1 MQKLNRGR
9 YVFIGLGVI
18 LMYLAQQSDLFAQEQ
33 TSPVPTTEP
42 PSAQENAGQIK
53 HPPQSD
59 AVATAEKQEA
69 SIERVQQAQADEDPL
84 AKRQAAKEADAK
96 AAAEQPNSIAAYA
109 SLRIKYGVTDDGS
122 GWSDGGSLAG
132 VDGQWQFR
140 PQFWLLGR
148 AEVGFNILS
157 GLDALQSQFDSNSS
171 APEGQ
176 FADSVFRRLLYV
188 GLETPNTYL
197 IVGKNWSTYYKIAG
211 YTDRFSVGGGN
222 ASGAYNAGTDGGA
235 SGTGRANYVLQTRMQ
250 LDIFPDTWGIAP
262 FNLNM
267 QIQQSQP
274 IPQVSGQ
281 KYGTQFGL
289 SAVLRTRNNYTI
301 GLGYN
306 QANITNVDNPD
317 IVAAGIKGNDQDF
330 IIGSHWYGKN
340 WYLGT
345 VVSRLLNHM
354 TTDEEKYFDTWG
366 WEVFSSYTFQK
377 KYTVTAGLNYLYP
390 DSDQPQIGEYKLQYE
405 ILGLRY
411 HFTQLKNEILG
422 LHYDFTDLN
431 TYVYV
436 QAQFDQ
442 GRYADGTPVGNSYF
456 LGFRWDL
463 P

>member
-1 MQKLNRGR
+1 LQNLNRGR
-9 YVFIGLGVI
+9 YVFIGLGVM
-18 LMYLAQQSDLFAQEQ
+18 LMYLAGESDLFAAAS
-33 TSPVPTTEP
+33 SPSPETGLP
-42 PSAQENAGQIK
+42 ADPGNAGQTK
-53 HPPQSD
+53 RPPPSVE
-59 AVATAEKQEA
+59 AAATKKQEA
-69 SIERVQQAQADEDPL
+69 SIAREVEAQSDEDPL
-84 AKRQAAKEADAK
+84 AERQAAKEADAK

-122 GWSDGGSLAG
+122 GWSDGGSRVG
-132 VDGQWQFR
+132 VDGQWQFIPR
-140 PQFWLLGR
+140 YWFLGR
-148 AEVGFNILS
+148 AEAGFNLMT
-157 GLDALQSQFDSNSS
+157 GLDALQSEFDSNAS

-176 FADSVFRRLLYV
+176 FADSVFKRLLYV

-197 IVGKNWSTYYKIAG
+197 IFGKNWSTYYKIAG

-235 SGTGRANYVLQTRMQ
+235 SGTGRPNYVLQTRMQ
-250 LDIFPDTWGIAP
+250 LDIFPSSWGIAP
-262 FNLNM
+262 FNLNV

-274 IPQVSGQ
+274 IPLVSGQ

-289 SAVLRTRNNYTI
+289 SAVLRTQNNYTI

-306 QANITNVDNPD
+306 QSNISNVDNPD
-317 IVAAGIKGNDQDF
+317 VVAAGIRGNDQDF

-366 WEVFSSYTFQK
+366 WEVFSSYTFVK
-377 KYTVTAGLNYLYP
+377 KYTLTAGLNYLYP
-390 DSDQPQIGEYKLQYE
+390 DSDQAQIGEYKLQYE

-411 HFTQLKNEILG
+411 HFTELKNEILG
-422 LHYDFTDLN
+422 LKYDLTDLN

-442 GRYADGTPVGNSYF
+442 GRYADGTQVGNSYY